1 MDGDLRS
8 DVPPS
13 LLLMKGPPGS
23 GKSTLARELGR
34 RLRWPIIDKD
44 DVRDLLPDAIGGI
57 SYVAMLAIARRQLQ
71 LGLSVIADSPL
82 GYGESYRRAV
92 SLAAECGA
100 RVAVIECTCSDETM
114 WRQRIEA
121 RHGMQLPAH
130 HTTDWKRVEEF
141 FARTSADAYTVDVPH
156 LVVDTARADIG
167 ASAETVLLWL
177 GEGFEERVAGDQG

>member
-34 RLRWPIIDKD
+34 RLHWPVIDKD

-57 SYVAMLAIARRQLQ
+57 SYEAMLAVARRQLQ

-92 SLAAECGA
+92 SMAAECGA
-100 RVAVIECTCSDETM
+100 RVAVIEC
-114 WRQRIEA
+114 A
-121 RHGMQLPAH
+121 LHLA
-130 HTTDWKRVEEF
+130 K
-141 FARTSADAYTVDVPH
+141 H
-156 LVVDTARADIG
+156 LVHGTLYATTHMSAHLDARRPGDRPMCADTGTGLRMVRL
-167 ASAETVLLWL
+167 S
-177 GEGFEERVAGDQG
+177 

>member
-34 RLRWPIIDKD
+34 RLHWPVIDKD

-57 SYVAMLAIARRQLQ
+57 SYEAMLAVARRQLQ

-92 SLAAECGA
+92 SMAAECGA
-100 RVAVIECTCSDETM
+100 RVAVIECVCSDQTV

-121 RHGMQLPAH
+121 RRGMQLPAH
-130 HTTDWKRVEEF
+130 HATDWTRVDDF
-141 FARTSADAYTVDVPH
+141 FARTSTDAYTVDVAH
-156 LVVDTARADIG
+156 LVVDTAGSDIG
-167 ASAETVLLWL
+167 ASTKAVLLWL
-177 GEGFEERVAGDQG
+177 GDAFEAARSG

>member
-1 MDGDLRS
+1 MDRDERS
-8 DVPPS
+8 DPPPL

-34 RLRWPIIDKD
+34 RLRWPVIDKD

-57 SYVAMLAIARRQLQ
+57 SYEAMLAIARRQLQ

-100 RVAVIECTCSDETM
+100 RVAVIECLCSDETV

-121 RHGMQLPAH
+121 RHGLQLPAH
-130 HTTDWKRVEEF
+130 HATDWTRVEDF
-141 FARTSADAYTVDVPH
+141 FARTAGDPFIIEVQH
-156 LVVDTARADIG
+156 LLVDTTEADVQ
-167 ASAETVLLWL
+167 ATTETVLPWIGTLL
-177 GEGFEERVAGDQG
+177 EV

>member
-1 MDGDLRS
+1 MDGDSRS

-13 LLLMKGPPGS
+13 LLLMKGPPGG

-34 RLRWPIIDKD
+34 RLRWPVIDKD

-57 SYVAMLAIARRQLQ
+57 SYEAMLAIARRQLQ

-82 GYGESYRRAV
+82 GYGESYRRAI

-100 RVAVIECTCSDETM
+100 RVAVIECVCSDETI

-121 RHGMQLPAH
+121 RRGMGLATH
-130 HTTDWKRVEEF
+130 HTTVWTQVEDF
-141 FARTSADAYTVDVPH
+141 FARTASDPYTIDVAH
-156 LVVDTARADIG
+156 LVVDTAGPDVRAIT
-167 ASAETVLLWL
+167 ETVLTWL
-177 GEGFEERVAGDQG
+177 RTLPDV